1 MGDKILGFI
10 KLAIFLLIIAL
21 LGYMGWQY
29 LSLEIKNYQLV
40 EEINKI
46 LYGEIRSD
54 EYLVKDKVME
64 KLSNKGINLTY
75 DDVNITKNGYNSCHV
90 DFTYVDSITIP
101 LINKSFY
108 FTKEVNTTVTPQ

>member
-10 KLAIFLLIIAL
+10 KLAIFLLLIAL

-29 LSLEIKNYQLV
+29 LSIEIKNYQLV

-46 LYGEIRSD
+46 LYGEIRTD
-54 EYLVKDKVME
+54 EYIIKDKIME
-64 KLSNKGINLTY
+64 KLANKGINLTY
-75 DDVNITKNGYNSCHV
+75 DDVQITKKGNTSCKV
-90 DFTYVDSITIP
+90 EFTYFDSITIP
-101 LINKSFY
+101 VINKSFF